1 MMGRKVGVRVQQQS
15 QCDDRHSN
23 GKVESVG
30 RSKKLPSLMWVSL
43 VKVEVERKSKDEKPG
58 KARA

>member
-1 MMGRKVGVRVQQQS
+1 MTGRKVGVRFQQQS
-15 QCDDRHSN
+15 QCDDRPSN
-23 GKVESVG
+23 GKVESMG

-43 VKVEVERKSKDEKPG
+43 VKVEVKRKSKDEKPG